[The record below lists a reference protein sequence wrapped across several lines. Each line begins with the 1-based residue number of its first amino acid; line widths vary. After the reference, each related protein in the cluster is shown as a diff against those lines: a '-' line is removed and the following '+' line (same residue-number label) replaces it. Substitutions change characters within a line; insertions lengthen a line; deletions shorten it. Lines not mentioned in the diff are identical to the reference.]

1 MEPLKTCM
9 FVVAF
14 ACISIWT
21 TGTIVS
27 SESVG
32 YQVARCMPKGVH
44 LAYGDKASDL
54 VIIWSTEDQ
63 CLPSNVQYS
72 LNNPWGP
79 YQTAPG
85 ETHVFETPNVKKD
98 NLHRVKIRDLKP
110 DSTYFYKPSSEGVS
124 AGPYMF
130 KTAPTSQ
137 GSNAAHFLVVSDISS
152 TSPAIPTLQ
161 REAATGDFVA
171 ILHAGNIAMN
181 LSTRNGEIGD
191 EYFRLMEPAVRAVPY
206 MVAPGPNEQEDGTYK
221 HYLERFSMPGQ
232 EWPMGRSEMW
242 YSVDIGPV
250 HLISFSSE
258 VFYTNGGQ
266 YKTLQHDW
274 LIRDIKLAN
283 KNRNNVP
290 WVVAFGH
297 RPMYCSYENPALECS
312 KKGSDLKNGLEDILY
327 RFGAD
332 IVIQSYGAAYERSY
346 PQFKGVPVNE
356 NYTDPLAPVHIITGG
371 ASPWDMEY
379 NFTDTKPKW
388 CAFRYTNKSVMS
400 YGRLNIQ
407 NASYAQYE
415 QVNAETA
422 EVIDSFTITQTKHGQ
437 FSIEDLPENVSATI
451 DKNIADAGGKPGVL
465 NIQEIG
471 TTKDENRIQQLL
483 RGDNR
488 NRLII
493 GIVGGVVALVALIV
507 ILAVRRC
514 RKRRRTTRR
523 WETMDIN
530 YGKKFYSKAP
540 EKDEDNDFEI
550 DMSDG
555 TEGTRQLLNGD

>member
-1 MEPLKTCM
+1 MG
-9 FVVAF
+9 
-14 ACISIWT
+14 ISKLSLVLVSTGLFIWT
-21 TGTIVS
+21 IITNVS

-32 YQVARCMPKGVH
+32 YQMARCMPKGVH
-44 LAYGDKASDL
+44 LAYGDKATDM

-72 LNNPWGP
+72 LNDPWGP
-79 YQTAPG
+79 YETAPG
-85 ETHVFETPNVKKD
+85 ETRVFETPNVKKD
-98 NLHRVKIRDLKP
+98 NFHKVIIRDLQP
-110 DSTYFYKPSSEGVS
+110 DSTYFYKPSSQDVT

-130 KTAPTSQ
+130 KTAKAGQ
-137 GSNAAHFLVVSDISS
+137 EARFLVVSDISS
-152 TSPAIPTLQ
+152 TSPAIPVLQ
-161 REAATGDFVA
+161 REAATGEFAA
-171 ILHAGNIAMN
+171 ILHAGNMAMN

-206 MVAPGPNEQEDGTYK
+206 MVAPGPNEQEDDTYK
-221 HYLERFSMPGQ
+221 HYLERFSMPFQ
-232 EWPMGRSEMW
+232 EWPMSRSQMW
-242 YSVDIGPV
+242 YSIDVGPV
-250 HLISFSSE
+250 HIISLSTE

-283 KNRNNVP
+283 NNREKVP
-290 WVVAFGH
+290 WIVAFGH

-312 KKGSDLKNGLEDILY
+312 KMGSDIKNGLEDILY
-327 RFGAD
+327 KFGAD

-356 NYTDPLAPVHIITGG
+356 NYTNPLAPIHIITGG
-371 ASPWDMEY
+371 ASPWEMEY
-379 NFTDTKPKW
+379 NFTKTIPKW
-388 CAFRYTNKSVMS
+388 CAFRYSNTSVMT
-400 YGRLNIQ
+400 YGRLSII
-407 NASYAQYE
+407 NASQAEYE
-415 QVNAETA
+415 QVNVETG
-422 EVIDSFTITQTKHGQ
+422 EVFDSFTITQIKHGQ
-437 FSIEDLPENVSATI
+437 FSIDDLPENVSATI
-451 DKNIADAGGKPGVL
+451 DKNIKDAGGKPGVL
-465 NIQEIG
+465 NVEEIG
-471 TTKDENRIQQLL
+471 TTKEDSRIQELL

-493 GIVGGVVALVALIV
+493 GVVGGVVALVALIV
-507 ILAVRRC
+507 ILSVRRC

-540 EKDEDNDFEI
+540 DKDEDNDFEI

-555 TEGTRQLLNGD
+555 TEGTRQLLNSGD